1 MRRTGGGV
9 SGLRSQHNGVY
20 DNEYFP
26 TNDDEDEPRHVRLLG
41 PLAPIFLSRDRTD
54 PEALQNRLRIYSLC
68 LIMTSIF
75 FWCWAVL
82 NTLDLRKSGGIDLG
96 IVSFFGSGLSS
107 ALLLR
112 SSLGGKWYDRN
123 QKFGCCGKRGDVED
137 DDLYLGSS
145 SSGGRNADGNNN
157 TASKQHSPPGR
168 ALRVFAVVTQ
178 FAVVCNYL
186 LGLMFALTAGKQVY
200 VYFATYCSIFSVLWL
215 ITCYAG
221 FVLVKVYREAVG
233 NAYGEEALNDG
244 KSSGRMGGSCLRRLL
259 LLLVNRSAAPSPSTS
274 YYEEEDE
281 IDQELMSLVEDK
293 GNRYSNTS

>member
-9 SGLRSQHNGVY
+9 SGRLRSPHKGVY

-26 TNDDEDEPRHVRLLG
+26 TNDDEDEMPRYVRVLG
-41 PLAPIFLSRDRTD
+41 PLAPIFLSPDRFD

-68 LIMTSIF
+68 LIVISSF
-75 FWCWAVL
+75 FWGWALL
-82 NTLDLRKSGGIDLG
+82 NTFDLRKSGGIDLG
-96 IVSFFGSGLSS
+96 VVSFFGSGLSS

-112 SSLGGKWYDRN
+112 SSLGGKWYDKN
-123 QKFGCCGKRGDVED
+123 QRFGCCGKGGDVDD
-137 DDLYLGSS
+137 DDLYLGS
-145 SSGGRNADGNNN
+145 RNTDGNNN
-157 TASKQHSPPGR
+157 TSSKQHSPPGR

-200 VYFATYCSIFSVLWL
+200 VYFATYCSIFSVLWM
-215 ITCYAG
+215 IFCYAG

-244 KSSGRMGGSCLRRLL
+244 SKSHGRGVSCLRRLL
-259 LLLVNRSAAPSPSTS
+259 LILVNRSAVPSPSTS

-281 IDQELMSLVEDK
+281 EEEIDQELMSLVK
-293 GNRYSNTS
+293 GNRYSNTLS